1 MPKYGV
7 NRKKLV
13 RLVFESDGVVK
24 EFRMCERKLA
34 KLVDKNSYK
43 ASKLFCK
50 DYGLQHRWQR
60 IDGIRYQLIVTGFK
74 PIVVEATNE
83 NFAHKLAMLKLHK
96 RFHKFQQIK

>member
-43 ASKLFCK
+43 ALKLFCK
-50 DYGLQHRWQR
+50 DYGLQHRWHPL
-60 IDGIRYQLIVTGFK
+60 GGNRYELTVTGFN
-74 PIVVEATNE
+74 PIIVENAVE
-83 NFAHKLAMLKLHK
+83 SIAHKLALLKLHR
-96 RFHKFQQIK
+96 RFYRFTQI